1 MKKRNVGS
9 GLDVDTGDGEVY
21 DYHVAAGRTHI
32 LTSVDFIN
40 NDVLLC
46 FCLYLSTCSINYVCS
61 SISGLYCGA
70 HQFDLPDLS
79 QACVDFVERCLRH
92 NRSKQILSS
101 ARAYSHFKY
110 TGELFDKV
118 CN

>member
-1 MKKRNVGS
+1 MLVVVWMSILVTVRS
-9 GLDVDTGDGEVY
+9 TTIMLRQGE
-21 DYHVAAGRTHI
+21 HI

-118 CN
+118 CY